1 MLFPMMTFLTI
12 AVVYEDTSSVSGHG
26 IEITEIN
33 FTKFLR

>member
-1 MLFPMMTFLTI
+1 MLFPMRTFLTI
-12 AVVYEDTSSVSGHG
+12 AVVYEGTLSVSGHG